1 MPVGSGRLCA
11 TKTLSMSKQKFGLR
25 ILLMTIWA
33 AIVAAGCARRD
44 DTPFGSEG
52 DAEVYLSVGLD
63 NTENEQAISKAGQPT
78 LDPDKDL
85 AVYVINTHEDTLAR
99 WASFESVPSTLK
111 FTPGAY
117 KIVAEY
123 KPEGVDFPAF
133 ESYAYRAE
141 EKFVVKSKDKLHID
155 LVAKLAAAKI
165 SVEFDDN
172 FDFYYQSYSVDI
184 RTVGTDSLRF
194 GKGETRCGFFEP
206 GSVRMRFNL
215 VTPEGQRLVFSPEP
229 LAKANAADWYKLKLK
244 VSSDQGS
251 TQVIVI
257 GTDDELNPEKDVT
270 VEVPRYFLPKDK
282 PVFEAVGFVSGTEQS
297 VFEGEVPKWS
307 MSARTPG
314 GISSFVIRLNDGA
327 GGALASELGG
337 ATEIDLAGLGGDDPL
352 RDKLK
357 AAGFVWSEGLNSP
370 EDAAISTSVFIDF
383 TDAMKA
389 AESGS
394 AAYDFQFE
402 VTDNYDQQPE
412 TGPCVV
418 KAEIKAPTVRFA
430 GIAAADMWATRAFF
444 TVRANYDL
452 STGTRPV
459 LQYRKTAS
467 ENWNDA
473 VEGDDLTVT
482 EAAVGGD
489 GFYAARYE
497 LKGLQANTEYQFRIS
512 ANGKEIAPETGSDT
526 WRTEEALPVPGLVDS
541 GFASGWNEASA
552 TTALGVTV
560 QAPPAGWA
568 TRNPLTTSQTA
579 LSPNPAGEGSDVAVS
594 DVSSNNG
601 TTLVYNPGN
610 YNRKAVQLR
619 TTGWGRG
626 CYSKTG
632 GDDAGKYGSLLLGTG
647 ANGSKEVGSRARNT
661 SAAILFLG
669 NYSFTPP
676 TAATETWTYW
686 WTNNN
691 WGITGEHTQ
700 AYAYDAFAGETMA
713 EGAAFVSRPAT
724 VRFQYQFTPVSG
736 TEGFLVRAEVRAADG
751 TVIATGS
758 VQEAAQQDNMTTRT
772 LTLDYNDT
780 SKSAAE
786 LCLLFSSDA
795 DLSVG
800 TSGGKDV
807 PASPLVVKQTDGKPH
822 VGNVLVIDNVELGY
836 EFK

>member
-1 MPVGSGRLCA
+1 
-11 TKTLSMSKQKFGLR
+11 MSKQKLGLR

-33 AIVAAGCARRD
+33 AVVAAGCARRD

-63 NTENEQAISKAGQPT
+63 NTENEQAISKAGPPT

-99 WASFESVPSTLK
+99 WASFEAVPSTLK

-123 KPEGVDFPAF
+123 KPAGIDIPAF
-133 ESYAYRAE
+133 ESYSYRAE

-155 LVAKLAAAKI
+155 LVAKLATAKI

-194 GKGETRCGFFEP
+194 AKGETRCGFFEP

-257 GTDDELNPEKDVT
+257 GTDSTLNPEKDIT

-282 PVFEAVGFVSGTEQS
+282 PTVEPVGFVSGTEQS

-314 GISSFVIRLNDGA
+314 GISSFVIRLN
-327 GGALASELGG
+327 GGTGGVLASKLG
-337 ATEIDLAGLGGDDPL
+337 ATEIDLAGLGDDDPL

-370 EDAAISTSVFIDF
+370 EDAAISTSVFVDF

-394 AAYDFQFE
+394 ATYDFQFE

-430 GIAAADMWATRAFF
+430 AIAAADMWATRAFF

-452 STGTRPV
+452 SAGTRPV

-512 ANGKEIAPETGSDT
+512 ANGKEIAPEDGNDT
-526 WRTEEALPVPGLVDS
+526 WRTEEALPVPGLVDG
-541 GFASGWNEASA
+541 GFASGWNEAAA
-552 TTALGVTV
+552 TTDLGVTV

-568 TRNPLTTSQTA
+568 TRNPLTTSQRK
-579 LSPNPAGEGSDVAVS
+579 LSVNPNTGEGEVERSEVS
-594 DVSSNNG
+594 ANNG
-601 TTLVYNPGN
+601 TVLVYNPGN
-610 YNRKAVQLR
+610 YSRKAVQLR
-619 TTGWGRG
+619 TTGWGQG
-626 CYSKTG
+626 SYSNNVTENP
-632 GDDAGKYGSLLLGTG
+632 GKIYALGPLGEEGSVAQG
-647 ANGSKEVGSRARNT
+647 AAVRNT
-661 SAAILFLG
+661 SAAVLYLG
-669 NYSFTPP
+669 TYSFDPASLAQESREYVWYEKTGSSIFG
-676 TAATETWTYW
+676 TSVAKR
-686 WTNNN
+686 TNYFPYERYA
-691 WGITGEHTQ
+691 GGE
-700 AYAYDAFAGETMA
+700 AINES
-713 EGAAFVSRPAT
+713 GAAFASRPAT
-724 VRFQYQFTPVSG
+724 LSFQYKFTPSMDG
-736 TEGFLVRAEVRAADG
+736 SPKEFLIRAEVYAEDGTKIGGVSWNDG
-751 TVIATGS
+751 TVVANMKDHTLNIEYTDKTKKAATIK
-758 VQEAAQQDNMTTRT
+758 
-772 LTLDYNDT
+772 LF
-780 SKSAAE
+780 
-786 LCLLFSSDA
+786 FSSDVRWEQ
-795 DLSVG
+795 VG
-800 TSGGKDV
+800 TPNGGPDYTV
-807 PASPLVVKQTDGKPH
+807 STNGDPH
-822 VGNVLVIDNVELGY
+822 IGNTLVIDRVELGY
-836 EFK
+836 DFE